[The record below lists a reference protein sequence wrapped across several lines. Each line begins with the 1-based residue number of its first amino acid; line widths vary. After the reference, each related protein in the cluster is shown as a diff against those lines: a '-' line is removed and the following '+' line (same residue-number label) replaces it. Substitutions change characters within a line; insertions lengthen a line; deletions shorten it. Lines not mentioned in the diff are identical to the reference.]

1 MRILL
6 RRWTTQFLL
15 LEGGLEEDE
24 PEPGVEEVEELE
36 GERERQTQER
46 ERCLLSGTPTCFF
59 TQADMDRASRQ
70 PAADAKELQSC
81 KSKHGLSVV
90 ADTCSG
96 RSHLKLELRYLYHLP
111 LK

>member
-6 RRWTTQFLL
+6 RRWTTQFLV

-36 GERERQTQER
+36 GQR
-46 ERCLLSGTPTCFF
+46 ERCLLSRKANLFVFPQIDIDTAC
-59 TQADMDRASRQ
+59 RQ
-70 PAADAKELQSC
+70 PAGAADAQLRPC
-81 KSKHGLSVV
+81 GSKRVRSVV

-96 RSHLKLELRYLYHLP
+96 RSHLKLKLRYLCHLP
-111 LK
+111 LR